1 MDADSAMM
9 TLLSGDNTDQYNA
22 KIIESLDDANDS
34 DITSMI
40 RVMKRCMIPVK
51 LYNDDVMDMCG
62 TGGDQLGTFNISTAA
77 TFVAAAAGARIAK
90 HGNRS
95 SSGGIGSADIF
106 EMLGVQINDIDPS
119 AMLKGHNLCFLFAQ
133 RYHPAVRHVAGA
145 RRILSRRTVFNMLG
159 PLCNPANVRYQLV
172 GVSDHTMLE
181 RIPRIMSQC
190 GSIRVMSVISKNGLD
205 ELSSTSSSTICLYK
219 DGHSTVF
226 SMSVDDLGISESPLS
241 DIIPDTKQESLQ
253 YFVGGISGN
262 ATDGIVHTTALNAA
276 AGMVVAGMVDTIPEG
291 FDIAMDTIRS
301 GRALHTL
308 CEFVREFGDIAVLEG
323 MT

>member
-34 DITSMI
+34 DVISMI
-40 RVMKRCMIPVK
+40 RVMKRCMIPVQ
-51 LYNDDVMDMCG
+51 LYNDDVIDMCG

-77 TFVAAAAGARIAK
+77 TFVAAAAGAHIAK

-95 SSGGIGSADIF
+95 SSGGMGSADIF
-106 EMLGVQINDIDPS
+106 EMLGVQINNINPS

-172 GVSDHTMLE
+172 GL
-181 RIPRIMSQC
+181 
-190 GSIRVMSVISKNGLD
+190 
-205 ELSSTSSSTICLYK
+205 
-219 DGHSTVF
+219 
-226 SMSVDDLGISESPLS
+226 SESPLS
-241 DIIPDTKQESLQ
+241 DIIPDTKHESLQ

-276 AGMVVAGMVDTIPEG
+276 AGMVVAGMADTIPEG
-291 FDIAMDTIRS
+291 FDIAMDTIKS